1 MAKAV
6 RILKNMNLNFVDAH
20 TQVQIAVQK
29 MRFEVF
35 GLLKKP

>member
-6 RILKNMNLNFVDAH
+6 RILKNMNLNFVDAP

-29 MRFEVF
+29 MRFGEL
-35 GLLKKP
+35 GLPKKP